1 MSEFGT
7 KPGAGGWIAGEPFG
21 NKMNPQIVYEIENI
35 RFHHPAEHKINGTT
49 YDLEMQVFG
58 KDLYG
63 RHIICDGDSAIS
75 LFFNIDDSSTSD
87 FFDWQAK
94 ATAGE

>member
-1 MSEFGT
+1 MSDFGASS
-7 KPGAGGWIAGEPFG
+7 GAGSWIAGEPFD
-21 NKMNPQIVYEIENI
+21 NKMNPQIVWDVESI

-58 KDLYG
+58 RDLYD
-63 RHIICDGDSAIS
+63 RHIICDGNSAIS